1 MQIEKGHIM
10 EKLIVSNQK
19 IYFKSRK
26 EFREYAE
33 ALVKEMES
41 IKSEEVK
48 VCVLPDFLN
57 IPQASEIFKD
67 TNICFGAQDVFWED
81 SGPYTGAISPLI
93 LKDLGCTYIFV
104 GHSERRKY
112 FNEND
117 QILNKKVHACYRAGL
132 IPIVLIGE
140 TEEER
145 NFGLTDITIEKQIR
159 IILHDLPYDFI
170 KRIVMMYEPIWAIGK
185 ADAATPE
192 IIENSHQYIRDTLSK
207 IYDRSLGENIMV
219 IYGGSAN
226 LSNSEE
232 ILGTKGVDGLAATR
246 GSLNAHD
253 FAEIARIAEKILI

>member
-1 MQIEKGHIM
+1 MG
-10 EKLIVSNQK
+10 KLIVSNQK
-19 IYFKSRK
+19 IYFKNRK

-33 ALVKEMES
+33 TLKKEIQD
-41 IKSEEVK
+41 IKSEKVK
-48 VCVLPDFLN
+48 ICVLPDFLN
-57 IPQASEIFKD
+57 IPQASDIFKN
-67 TNICFGAQDVFWED
+67 TKIYFGAQDVFWED

-93 LKDLGCTYIFV
+93 LKDLGCTYIFI

-117 QILNKKVHACYRAGL
+117 QILNKKTHACYRAGL
-132 IPIVLIGE
+132 TPIVLIGE

-145 NFGLTDITIEKQIR
+145 NYGLTDIILEKQIR

-170 KRIVMMYEPIWAIGK
+170 KNTIMMYEPIWAIGK

-192 IIENSHQYIRDTLSK
+192 IIENSHQFIRDTLSK
-207 IYDRSLGENIMV
+207 IYDKQLGDNIMV

-232 ILGTKGVDGLAATR
+232 ILNIKGVDGLAATR

-253 FAEIARIAEKILI
+253 FAEIARIAERI

>member
-1 MQIEKGHIM
+1 MN
-10 EKLIVSNQK
+10 KLIVSNQK
-19 IYFKSRK
+19 IYFKNRK

-33 ALVKEMES
+33 ALISEMKNMNSNKVK
-41 IKSEEVK
+41 I
-48 VCVLPDFLN
+48 CVLPDFLN
-57 IPQASEIFKD
+57 VHQASDIFKD
-67 TNICFGAQDVFWED
+67 TGIYFGAQDVFWED
-81 SGPYTGAISPLI
+81 AGPYTGAISPLV
-93 LKDLGCTYIFV
+93 LKDLGCTYIFI

-117 QILNKKVHACYRAGL
+117 QILNKKVHACCRAGL

-145 NFGLTDITIEKQIR
+145 NFGLTELIIEKQIR
-159 IILHDLPYDFI
+159 VILNGLPYDFI
-170 KRIVMMYEPIWAIGK
+170 KKIVMMYEPVWAIGK

-192 IIENSHQYIRDTLSK
+192 IIENSHKFIRDTMSK
-207 IYDRSLGENIMV
+207 IYDKDLGENIMV

-232 ILGTKGVDGLAATR
+232 ILKIKGVDGLAATR

-253 FAEIARIAEKILI
+253 FAEIA